1 MSDILIIGNEYED
14 ILLLRAG
21 LREQGFGVR
30 VARSAASGVRAAHAI
45 MPDLIL
51 LDVVLPDQDGFHTC
65 QQLHAAPKLT
75 EVPVIFVSALH
86 DATLKAQAF
95 ETGGEDFITKPY
107 HAKEV
112 IVRVQHQ
119 LERVR
124 LRQHIRETARLKER
138 QHIAR
143 ELHDSVSQ
151 TLFILNASVQ
161 SLMIDKAALPTR
173 TQGQFHDIL
182 TLSQAALAEM
192 RTLLYELRPR
202 QIEETPLHQ
211 LLHQLADSFRKRI
224 AGELVVVADEGQ
236 LPNDIKLG
244 FYRVA
249 QEALNNAAKHARA
262 QHVTI

>member
-1 MSDILIIGNEYED
+1 MSDILIIGNDYED
-14 ILLLRAG
+14 IQFLSTA
-21 LREQGFGVR
+21 LREQDFGVR
-30 VARSAASGVRAAHAI
+30 VARSAASGLRAAHALV
-45 MPDLIL
+45 PDLVL
-51 LDVVLPDQDGFHTC
+51 LDVMLPDQDGFHTC

-107 HAKEV
+107 HAREV

-119 LERVR
+119 LDLVR

-151 TLFILNASVQ
+151 TLFVLNASVQ
-161 SLMIDKAALPTR
+161 SLMIGTTALPAD
-173 TQGQFHDIL
+173 TQEQLHDIL
-182 TLSQAALAEM
+182 MLSQSALAEM
-192 RTLLYELRPR
+192 RTLLYELRSR

-211 LLHQLADSFRKRI
+211 LLHQLADSFRMRI